1 MEAVIFV
8 EFSAFPIPSMMSLT
22 DTPGFRQRTRFCVAG
37 LQDPIVHLTQ
47 DILGEPD
54 DRCHALPKGNILPA
68 LV

>member
-1 MEAVIFV
+1 
-8 EFSAFPIPSMMSLT
+8 MMSLT

-37 LQDPIVHLTQ
+37 LQNPIVHLTQ